1 MASETKLKSG
11 ALGIVGV
18 AAMGAVLMSP
28 ALGIYESYIWWG
40 TAVVFFALI
49 WMLLGVFYLLALK
62 NTLRDYLK
70 DKQFI

>member
-1 MASETKLKSG
+1 MATVTKLKTG

-18 AAMGAVLMSP
+18 AALGAVMMSP

-40 TAVVFFALI
+40 TTVVFFALI